1 MADICLAS
9 IFAVMRVFKIDFDD
23 IPTARRIF
31 VECEKLEAFAAA
43 DPSRQAG
50 APKP

>member
-9 IFAVMRVFKIDFDD
+9 IFAVMRVFKIDFDV
-23 IPTARRIF
+23 PTAKR
-31 VECEKLEAFAAA
+31 VMAECEKLEAFAAA

-50 APKP
+50 APK